1 MTVIAD
7 AYKKAIETKQMDV
20 NTLVW
25 KHQNGKEVRIMD
37 LSLVDLQKAY
47 NHCTDMLYN
56 KAKVSPGKFTIK
68 RNIAIAF
75 ENCNA
80 ELLLRFILHESDIP
94 TLKTNS
100 DLLQL
105 ITKMR
110 KENGVELTD
119 SVAAIFTNLPPIFEK
134 VTVDK
139 LMSACF
145 DKLDIINRKMISD
158 KFIIGQGIWLTEKEK
173 EDLTEF
179 DKDGKRR
186 DWKDIIRERLIL
198 NPDLPIAWN
207 PNGFS
212 YSEFRA
218 LVKLEPFPKISSLP
232 TTTLKLLRDKV
243 LLLLDYNL
251 DYHIE
256 KWTGLIEAIEA
267 VAKYKNITLTKKE
280 Y

>member
-1 MTVIAD
+1 
-7 AYKKAIETKQMDV
+7 
-20 NTLVW
+20 
-25 KHQNGKEVRIMD
+25 MD
-37 LSLVDLQKAY
+37 LSPVDLQKAY
-47 NHCTDMLYN
+47 NHCADMLYN

-198 NPDLPIAWN
+198 NPDLPIA
-207 PNGFS
+207 
-212 YSEFRA
+212 
-218 LVKLEPFPKISSLP
+218 
-232 TTTLKLLRDKV
+232 
-243 LLLLDYNL
+243 
-251 DYHIE
+251 
-256 KWTGLIEAIEA
+256 
-267 VAKYKNITLTKKE
+267 
-280 Y
+280 